1 MNFEFQLHNNVLVT
15 SALHATIIKIHTTTV
30 TVVAG
35 KLICIF
41 YVRAN
46 GGLHETSGYKT
57 SSFVT
62 IRASA
67 CLLQAELSVHNSRII
82 RRKLY
87 EPYTG
92 QVNDKGTEDVTVSS
106 LFFVVSNNMINT
118 MLILIFFFCPP
129 TMYRTRSSPT

>member
-1 MNFEFQLHNNVLVT
+1 M
-15 SALHATIIKIHTTTV
+15 

-41 YVRAN
+41 YVRAY

-62 IRASA
+62 VRASA
-67 CLLQAELSVHNSRII
+67 CLLQAELSVHNTRII